1 MDKKVFVNQCGY
13 MPKAKKLFTV
23 RSDAPVEFSVYRM
36 NSEDAPFE
44 GRTEKRV
51 VTEAAGE
58 TDYIA
63 DISAIQKPGIY
74 GIRAKGAGES
84 DYFAVGENVYEE
96 CLRKTLYMF
105 YLQRCGQEL
114 TREEAGDY
122 AHPACHDTAA
132 LIYGT
137 NEKKEV
143 NGGWHDA
150 GDYGRYVGP
159 GAMAVAQLLMAYEQ
173 YDKLGDFCETPVAE
187 ESVFPPILE
196 EIKYEL
202 DWMLKMQNEKGE
214 LYHKVTCRNFC
225 GYVMPEKE
233 TDELVL
239 SPPSVTATADFAAA
253 CAMAVRIYEPY
264 DKEYAIALEKAS
276 RKAYEAM
283 KQMDMPGG
291 FKNPEGIV
299 TGEYGDGCDED
310 ERYWAAA
317 ELYKAFGDEGYR
329 KDFEEIASRK
339 VYQGYGWEHMGS
351 YGNAAYLSSGREL
364 DKTIKENIEAS
375 MIGHGEDL
383 YKASQGNGY
392 GVSLKRGEYIW
403 GSNLLAANNGIQL
416 LDAYHLTGEQK
427 YYEAAWEQLHY
438 LLGRNPKGVCYV
450 TGLGNCP
457 VVNPHHRPSAAVGKA
472 MPGML
477 SGGPC
482 DWMADELA
490 KDLLE
495 PNAVPPAKCFLDMLG
510 SYSTNEITIYWNSA
524 LICLLAGLLKEM

>member
-1 MDKKVFVNQCGY
+1 MNKKVFVDQCGY
-13 MPKAKKLFTV
+13 MPEAKKLVTICT
-23 RSDAPVEFSVYRM
+23 DAPVDFSVFRM
-36 NSEDAPFE
+36 NSEEAPFK
-44 GRTEKRV
+44 GRAEKKV
-51 VTEAAGE
+51 ISAAQGE

-63 DISAIQKPGIY
+63 DISAVKEPGVY
-74 GIRAKGAGES
+74 GIRAGKAGES
-84 DYFAVGENVYEE
+84 DFFVVGDTVYEE

-105 YLQRCGQEL
+105 YLHRCGQEL
-114 TREEAGDY
+114 SREHAGDY
-122 AHPACHDTAA
+122 AHPSCHDTEA

-137 NEKKEV
+137 SEKKEV

-159 GAMAVAQLLMAYEQ
+159 GAMAVVQLLMAYEA
-173 YDKLGDFCETPVAE
+173 YDRLGQLCETPVAE

-233 TDELVL
+233 TDELVI

-253 CAMAVRIYEPY
+253 CAMAIRFYEPY
-264 DKEYAIALEKAS
+264 DKEYAHILEKAS

-299 TGEYGDGCDED
+299 TGEYGDACDED
-310 ERYWAAA
+310 ERYFAAA
-317 ELYKAFGDEGYR
+317 ALYKAFGEEGYR
-329 KDFEEIASRK
+329 RDFEEIASRK
-339 VYQGYGWEHMGS
+339 IYEGYGWEDMGS
-351 YGNAAYLSSGREL
+351 YGNMAYLSSGHDV
-364 DKTIKENIEAS
+364 DKAVKARIEAS
-375 MIGHGEDL
+375 IKKRGEDL
-383 YKASQGNGY
+383 YQTSRNDGY
-392 GVSLKRGEYIW
+392 GVSLKKEEYIW
-403 GSNLLAANNGIQL
+403 GSNLLVANNGIQL
-416 LDAYHLTGEQK
+416 LDAYHLTGDKK

-438 LLGRNPKGVCYV
+438 LLGRNPMGVCYV
-450 TGLGNCP
+450 TGIGAQP
-457 VVNPHHRPSAAVGKA
+457 VMRPHHRPSIAVGKA

-495 PNAVPPAKCFLDMLG
+495 GKSVPPAKCFLDMMG

-524 LICLLAGLLKEM
+524 LICLMAGLLKEM